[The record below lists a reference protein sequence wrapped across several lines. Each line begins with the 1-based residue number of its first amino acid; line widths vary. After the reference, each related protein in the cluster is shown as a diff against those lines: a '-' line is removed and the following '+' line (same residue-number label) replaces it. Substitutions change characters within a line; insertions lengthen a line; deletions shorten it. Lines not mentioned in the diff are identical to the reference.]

1 MSVSLRKQRDKPSEN
16 RIFKKENKYGNLSII
31 HHSQRLPKGTFRT
44 AWGGENP
51 VYVHRKSSAPTKEL
65 GTNPGAYL
73 CDGADDLCRIGLQT
87 L

>member
-44 AWGGENP
+44 AWGGETVRKVKHSSVRIKNP
-51 VYVHRKSSAPTKEL
+51 LLAS
-65 GTNPGAYL
+65 
-73 CDGADDLCRIGLQT
+73 
-87 L
+87 

>member
-44 AWGGENP
+44 AWGGKPCVCPPEIISTDQGIG
-51 VYVHRKSSAPTKEL
+51 HKSR
-65 GTNPGAYL
+65 
-73 CDGADDLCRIGLQT
+73 RISMRWRG
-87 L
+87 